1 MACLK
6 YGCGMHH
13 GDELLRKIQRAYVK
27 LSLLPHTTGRKR
39 ETPEYRA
46 LVEEIRAL
54 VDEWKQFQER
64 NE

>member
-1 MACLK
+1 MP
-6 YGCGMHH
+6 H